1 MTKKTILYIV
11 PTPIG
16 NLQDITLRALDVMKK
31 VDLIGAE
38 DTRNSGRL
46 LKHFSISTPMVS
58 YHKFNEQARAEF
70 FLEKL
75 AEGKNIAIISD
86 AGTPGISDPAEI
98 IVKKAI
104 EHDFRVECLPGAT
117 AFLPALVISG
127 LSSQRFQFVG
137 FLPDKKKEQQMLL
150 ESLKQEQATLIFYEA
165 PHRIYKFLQIIE
177 EFLGNRKIAIARE
190 ISKLH
195 ETVYRGK
202 LQEFIDNQ
210 IEVILKGE
218 FVIVVE
224 GADEKEFSDEHVLH
238 ELNKQLDQGKTK
250 KDAVKYVTKKWQ
262 IAKNRVYKL
271 SLEL

>member
-1 MTKKTILYIV
+1 MTEKTTLYIV

-16 NLQDITLRALDVMKK
+16 NLQDITLRALDVLKQ

-38 DTRNSGRL
+38 DTRNSGKL
-46 LKHFSISTPMVS
+46 LKHFSISTPMIS

-75 AEGKNIAIISD
+75 AAGKNIAIISD

-104 EHDFRVECLPGAT
+104 EKGYRVECLPGAT
-117 AFLPALVISG
+117 AFVPALVISG
-127 LSSQRFQFVG
+127 LGSQRFQFVG
-137 FLPDKKKEQQMLL
+137 FLPNKKKEQEKLL
-150 ESLKQEQATLIFYEA
+150 TSLKLEQATLIFYEA
-165 PHRIYKFLQIIE
+165 PHRIYKFLQIIK
-177 EFLGNRKIAIARE
+177 EFLGNRKIAVARE
-190 ISKLH
+190 LTKLH

-202 LQEFIDNQ
+202 LQEFLDKQ
-210 IEVILKGE
+210 IELILKGE

-224 GADEKEFSDEHVLH
+224 GARETEISDERILQ
-238 ELNKQLDQGKTK
+238 ELNKQLEQGKTK
-250 KDAVKYVTKKWQ
+250 KDAVKYVTGKWQ

-271 SLEL
+271 GLEL